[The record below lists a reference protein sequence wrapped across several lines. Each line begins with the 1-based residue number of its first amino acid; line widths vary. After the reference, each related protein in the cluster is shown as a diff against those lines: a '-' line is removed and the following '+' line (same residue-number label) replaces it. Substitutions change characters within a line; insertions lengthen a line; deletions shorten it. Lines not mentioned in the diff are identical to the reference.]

1 MKTIY
6 KNYMLMLCFFI
17 GTAVTLAQN
26 ENIEWSAK
34 SYLVNIND
42 YDVEIESNLS
52 KQASTFIWEQI
63 SNLSSQT
70 QQYTVTS
77 VSGTW
82 NAQQNLGSIN
92 YTLTSEDDNANLIV
106 SGTTEEVTMQ
116 FTILDTNGNPFKTYV
131 FSIDT
136 FTNL

>member
-1 MKTIY
+1 
-6 KNYMLMLCFFI
+6 MLMLCFFI